1 MIGLFYK
8 EASKLPIDDA
18 LIYPRVL
25 TFQDSKLEM
34 VKWKSGK
41 NSKETSTLLP
51 KTTPTFPPIAGTD
64 GQTLPPPTRVRVG
77 FGLR

>member
-25 TFQDSKLEM
+25 NFQDSKLEM

-64 GQTLPPPTRVRVG
+64 GQTPPI
-77 FGLR
+77 GLE